1 MYEIYNIKE
10 TDTLES
16 IAKDYNTTKEELI
29 KINGP
34 QIITSE
40 ERNNQIIVPKKDT
53 NYYEYYTVKK
63 EETIYQIAN
72 NNNIDY
78 NILLKINGLEKD
90 DYIYPNQ
97 TIILPKKGINIYL
110 TQENDTLNDI
120 INKLKTDLNQLIKTN
135 NTIYLKEE
143 HIIIF

>member
-143 HIIIF
+143 QIIIF